1 MRELKWGEYS
11 KVLRENTL
19 YHEEFE
25 SANDLFLSE
34 YQGFFEEPSL
44 GRINVGS
51 VKGIGNYT
59 IKTTKANL
67 KDDVE
72 LEMNL
77 DEPLFTVGFI
87 YTGSFIF
94 HYGDREKGIKVQAPA
109 VVVYRQN
116 KELSYQFID
125 SSRPYETLNI
135 SFNDQVLQRILKKY
149 KDSDQISQKLVEQE
163 MIAISPE
170 DQFLGAL
177 FDKLKLIPL
186 DKDVH
191 NLFLAESTVLK
202 ILNKAMLVLSG
213 GKGRDAILNGDSE
226 AYRET
231 SGRLYEVL
239 SYMHQN
245 LHKNISLSKIAE
257 RFEVSERWL
266 QRHFKEELQTSFSD
280 YLRDLRLQ
288 RAYDLITTAEDK
300 VSIRDIC
307 LEVGYNSSQTFSSNF
322 RKRYHI
328 SPSRLLAADK

>member
-1 MRELKWGEYS
+1 M
-11 KVLRENTL
+11 
-19 YHEEFE
+19 
-25 SANDLFLSE
+25 
-34 YQGFFEEPSL
+34 
-44 GRINVGS
+44 
-51 VKGIGNYT
+51 
-59 IKTTKANL
+59 
-67 KDDVE
+67 
-72 LEMNL
+72 
-77 DEPLFTVGFI
+77 
-87 YTGSFIF
+87 
-94 HYGDREKGIKVQAPA
+94 
-109 VVVYRQN
+109 
-116 KELSYQFID
+116 SYQFID

>member
-1 MRELKWGEYS
+1 MKKLKWEEYS

-59 IKTTKANL
+59 IKTTRANL

-72 LEMNL
+72 LEMDL
-77 DEPLFTVGFI
+77 DEPLFTVGFV
-87 YTGSFIF
+87 YTGAFTF
-94 HYGDREKGIKVQAPA
+94 HYGDREKGIMVEGPA

-116 KELSYQFID
+116 KRLSYQYID
-125 SSRPYETLNI
+125 CKRPYETLNI
-135 SFNDQVLQRILKKY
+135 SFNDQVLQRILQKY
-149 KDSDQISQKLVEQE
+149 EDSDLISEKLKAQE

-213 GKGRDAILNGDSE
+213 QASEVLTNGNGE
-226 AYRET
+226 GPRET
-231 SGRLYEVL
+231 SGRLYEVV
-239 SYMHQN
+239 SYMNEN
-245 LHKNISLSKIAE
+245 LHKNISLTKVAE
-257 RFEVSERWL
+257 KFKVSARWL

-288 RAYDLITTAEDK
+288 RAYDLITTAESK

-307 LEVGYNSSQTFSSNF
+307 LEVGYNSSQTFSANF
-322 RKRYHI
+322 RKRYHV
-328 SPSRLLAADK
+328 SPSQLLAADK

>member
-1 MRELKWGEYS
+1 MRKLKWAEYS

-19 YHEEFE
+19 YQEEFE

-34 YQGFFEEPSL
+34 YQGFFEEPSI
-44 GRINVGS
+44 GRINVSS

-59 IKTTKANL
+59 IKSTKANL

-77 DEPLFTVGFI
+77 DEPLFTVGFLF
-87 YTGSFIF
+87 TGTFIF
-94 HYGDREKGIKVQAPA
+94 HYGDQEKGIKVVAPS

-116 KELSYQFID
+116 RALSYQYID

-149 KDSDQISQKLVEQE
+149 EDSNQITERLQEEE
-163 MIAISPE
+163 MILLSPE
-170 DQFLGAL
+170 DQFLGSF

-191 NLFLAESTVLK
+191 NLFLAESMVLK
-202 ILNKAMLVLSG
+202 ILNKAMLVLSNRSQAVLAAG
-213 GKGRDAILNGDSE
+213 EAAYNLNS
-226 AYRET
+226 
-231 SGRLYEVL
+231 SFRLYEVL
-239 SYMHQN
+239 TYIKDN
-245 LHKNISLSKIAE
+245 LHKNISLTKIAN
-257 RFEVSERWL
+257 RFEVSPRWL
-266 QRHFKEELQTSFSD
+266 QRHFKEDLQTNFSD
-280 YLRDLRLQ
+280 YLKDLRLQ
-288 RAYDLITTAEDK
+288 RAYDLLTSAETK

-322 RKRYHI
+322 RKRYHVSPSQLI
-328 SPSRLLAADK
+328 SPDR